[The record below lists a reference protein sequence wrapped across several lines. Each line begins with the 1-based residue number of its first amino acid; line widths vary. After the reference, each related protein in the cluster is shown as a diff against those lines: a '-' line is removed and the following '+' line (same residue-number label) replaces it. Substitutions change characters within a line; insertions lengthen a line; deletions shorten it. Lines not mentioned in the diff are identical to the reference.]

1 MGLAVITDPVLGKLV
16 QDGDSR
22 FTGFLVH
29 QEHRIEIV
37 VPRADIHDVSIE
49 PEALSTARRI
59 AEELPS
65 VLDHALA
72 FLATF
77 HGFGG
82 LERVRAIFSL
92 RSIVTTSKEGRF
104 WLELHCSEDRNPD
117 AVWRVEFED
126 WTPHAQGRDD

>member
-16 QDGDSR
+16 QDWDSR
-22 FTGFLVH
+22 FTGFLAH
-29 QEHRIEIV
+29 EKQRIEIV
-37 VPRADIHDVSIE
+37 VPRADTHDVLID

-59 AEELPS
+59 AQELPS
-65 VLDHALA
+65 VLDHALD

-77 HGFGG
+77 QGFGG
-82 LERVRAIFSL
+82 LEKVRAIFSF
-92 RSIVTTSKEGRF
+92 RGIVTTSKEGRF
-104 WLELHCSEDRNPD
+104 WLELHCSEDRNSD